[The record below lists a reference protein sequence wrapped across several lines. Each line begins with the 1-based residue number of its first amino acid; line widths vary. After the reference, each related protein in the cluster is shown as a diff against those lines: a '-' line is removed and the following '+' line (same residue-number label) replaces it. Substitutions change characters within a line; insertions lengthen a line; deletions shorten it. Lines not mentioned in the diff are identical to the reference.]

1 MAANCAAAVSM
12 SWILAKLVAVLFVG
26 IGCLFF
32 LAKLGRLRRERS
44 ELWAFSQRLLESQ
57 ENEGKRLAAELH
69 GNLDQNLLII
79 KNRAELGLTPG
90 TTGSAMAEQLKVIS
104 EVCSLVLDETGPS
117 NRNQSAN
124 ARPIPAQAGTGKP
137 PLTSADRPA
146 IARF

>member
-1 MAANCAAAVSM
+1 M

-26 IGCLFF
+26 IGCFF
-32 LAKLGRLRRERS
+32 CLARLRRLKQERS
-44 ELWAFSQRLLESQ
+44 ELWAFSQRLLEAQ
-57 ENEGKRLAAELH
+57 ENERKRLAAELH
-69 GNLDQNLLII
+69 GNLGQNLLII
-79 KNRAELGLTPG
+79 KNRAELGLTSG

-104 EVCSLVLDETGPS
+104 EVCSLVLDGTGRS